1 MNRFKPRVIPS
12 TRESFPDHVRKAILQ
27 FYESTVFLGRCS
39 SYLTCDSI
47 YETTYKFVTEYAQ
60 CEKIQLSENDLSRS
74 ELDMGRV
81 YSLTINSKKIEFRHM
96 MQFVIKGTRLTRDQI
111 TTEDMWIISQGET
124 EETWRQLCVR

>member
-1 MNRFKPRVIPS
+1 
-12 TRESFPDHVRKAILQ
+12 
-27 FYESTVFLGRCS
+27 
-39 SYLTCDSI
+39 
-47 YETTYKFVTEYAQ
+47 
-60 CEKIQLSENDLSRS
+60 
-74 ELDMGRV
+74 MGRV

>member
-1 MNRFKPRVIPS
+1 MNRFKPHVIPS

-39 SYLTCDSI
+39 SYLTCDYI

-74 ELDMGRV
+74 ELR
-81 YSLTINSKKIEFRHM
+81 Y
-96 MQFVIKGTRLTRDQI
+96 GTRVL
-111 TTEDMWIISQGET
+111 SYY
-124 EETWRQLCVR
+124 